1 MKRSAGAMML
11 LATLG
16 GCMSMEHKPSM
27 EDYSGHAAD
36 HGHQTIG
43 SAVGPWG
50 QPVPYNPAVRQAGG
64 TSAAAGG
71 VVTAGYSPGIDNLK
85 GTGIENGLVRTNY
98 NVPPQLPGFA
108 GMNGMGACVANAGGG
123 MPGPMMGMQKR
134 TEVRFVGPNGMKIS
148 WYVPSGDGKGAFSPS
163 FLTAPSRYNFM
174 QGALYRLKLS
184 EIANRPGLELY
195 PTLEVVP
202 SGPRSDAFLA
212 HSAVPITF
220 TDEDLDQVA
229 AGNFVVKVIYL
240 PDPQYQDLA
249 TVGPD
254 EVVSSRLEPGVDPL
268 AEAQRRG
275 NILLVIRLGNI
286 DLEAPNTP
294 AMDAPVGNAPRV
306 GVSRAPGARVMGTD
320 PRAAGGMMTMD
331 PRAGVSQAAMNV
343 KSTGSVMVDGSS
355 MSSASKPGTANASS
369 TTRSAAMSSR
379 PDTKV
384 DTSQANW
391 WDKK

>member
-11 LATLG
+11 LAALG
-16 GCMSMEHKPSM
+16 GCMSTEHKPSM
-27 EDYSGHAAD
+27 MDSNNPAGGN
-36 HGHQTIG
+36 GHQTI
-43 SAVGPWG
+43 ANVQGPWG
-50 QPVPYNPAVRQAGG
+50 QPVPYNPAR
-64 TSAAAGG
+64 AASPGAPADG
-71 VVTAGYSPGIDNLK
+71 VVTAGYTPGAIDNLR
-85 GTGIENGLVRTNY
+85 GTGTDNGVVRTNFT
-98 NVPPQLPGFA
+98 PSPLPGFA

-123 MPGPMMGMQKR
+123 MMGPMPGMQKR

-163 FLTAPSRYNFM
+163 FLTAPARYNFL

-184 EIANRPGLELY
+184 DIANRPGLELY

-229 AGNFVVKVIYL
+229 TGNFVVKVIYL

-254 EVVSSRLEPGVDPL
+254 EVVSSRLEPGVDPI
-268 AEAQRRG
+268 AEAHRRG
-275 NILLVIRLGNI
+275 NILLVVRLGNI

-294 AMDAPVGNAPRV
+294 SMDAPIGGAGPKVGMTRGPVNPR
-306 GVSRAPGARVMGTD
+306 MMTTD
-320 PRAAGGMMTMD
+320 PRGSANAAGMGVKPVGTM
-331 PRAGVSQAAMNV
+331 
-343 KSTGSVMVDGSS
+343 SVDATN
-355 MSSASKPGTANASS
+355 MSSDSRPGMANASS
-369 TTRSAAMSSR
+369 SGRAASMNAR
-379 PDTKV
+379 PDPKADANTAQWWN
-384 DTSQANW
+384 TS
-391 WDKK
+391 DSSKK

>member
-16 GCMSMEHKPSM
+16 GCMSTDHKPSM
-27 EDYSGHAAD
+27 DSHDHAGGGHL
-36 HGHQTIG
+36 TIPN
-43 SAVGPWG
+43 AVGPWN
-50 QPVPYNPAVRQAGG
+50 QPVAYNPARAAGG
-64 TSAAAGG
+64 QPAPTGG
-71 VVTAGYSPGIDNLK
+71 VVTAGYSAGIDNLK
-85 GTGIENGLVRTNY
+85 GTGTENGVVRTNY
-98 NVPPQLPGFA
+98 NLPPQLPGFA

-148 WYVPSGDGKGAFSPS
+148 WYVPSGDGKGAFAPN
-163 FLTAPSRYNFM
+163 FLTAPSRYNFL

-184 EIANRPGLELY
+184 DIANRPGLELY

-202 SGPRSDAFLA
+202 SGPRSDPFLA

-306 GVSRAPGARVMGTD
+306 GAPRAPGARVMGTD
-320 PRAAGGMMTMD
+320 PRAPGGMMTMD
-331 PRAGVSQAAMNV
+331 PRTGVSQAAMAV
-343 KSTGSVMVDGSS
+343 KPSGTVSMDSS
-355 MSSASKPGTANASS
+355 SRSSDSKPGTANASS
-369 TTRSAAMSSR
+369 TTRTAAASSK
-379 PDTKV
+379 PDIKV
-384 DTSQANW
+384 DAGDAQW
-391 WDKK
+391 WKKQ